1 MIELFVILRRR
12 LFILANY
19 WYVDINSNNL
29 TAEAASEI
37 LKYTGE
43 NHLIR
48 SFSYYHGNFVDGK
61 FGGEL
66 HMNTRGLPNIVS
78 ILEKYGITED
88 EMKWEDEFEVAW
100 TAIFEQY
107 FTNLPIT
114 KEYHSILEKN
124 VDEEVVKLY
133 WDGRNRNELE
143 DYFNTCWG
151 SRNFKFEP
159 ENEVIV
165 GIKEE

>member
-1 MIELFVILRRR
+1 M
-12 LFILANY
+12 ANY

-48 SFSYYHGNFVDGK
+48 SFSYNHGNYVDGK

-66 HMNTRGLPNIVS
+66 HMNTRGLPNITS

-88 EMKWEDEFEVAW
+88 EMKWEDEFNA
-100 TAIFEQY
+100 FY
-107 FTNLPIT
+107 NSLPPD
-114 KEYHSILEKN
+114 
-124 VDEEVVKLY
+124 DELRIGMEVV
-133 WDGRNRNELE
+133 NEP
-143 DYFNTCWG
+143 
-151 SRNFKFEP
+151 FEKITPPGVKTP
-159 ENEVIV
+159 EYDW
-165 GIKEE
+165 